1 VAFRIAEH
9 FHVAAPVDVVW
20 AYLIDPRRVVQCL
33 PGAELTDARDD
44 HTFAGKVKIKVG
56 PVVASYS
63 GTATLTE
70 VNEADHLVRITAE
83 GKEGGG
89 TGSAR
94 MRMTSHVS
102 AADAGG
108 SDVQVEAELD
118 VAGKIVQFGRGMIET
133 VNQQLFSQFTACV
146 RQTLETGDAAAAAS
160 TAPEASALPAAS
172 SPASAP
178 ALPHTAQPVRVLPL
192 LLSALWSSLLR
203 LFRRKS

>member
-1 VAFRIAEH
+1 VAFRIAQQ

-63 GTATLTE
+63 GTATLSE
-70 VNEADHLVRITAE
+70 VNEADHVVRISAD

-94 MRMTSHVS
+94 MRMTSHVT
-102 AADAGG
+102 AADTGG
-108 SDVQVEAELD
+108 SDVQVDAELD

-146 RQTLETGDAAAAAS
+146 RQTLEMGDAA
-160 TAPEASALPAAS
+160 PAAS
-172 SPASAP
+172 SPASTPAP
-178 ALPHTAQPVRVLPL
+178 PHTAQPVRVLPL

-203 LFRRKS
+203 LFGRKS